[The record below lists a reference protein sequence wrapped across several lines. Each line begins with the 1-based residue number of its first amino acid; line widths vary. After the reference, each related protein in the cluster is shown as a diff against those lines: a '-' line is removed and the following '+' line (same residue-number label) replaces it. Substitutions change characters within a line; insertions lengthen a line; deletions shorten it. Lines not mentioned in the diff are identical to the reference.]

1 MERLLDLLN
10 AERSGMEIGA
20 IMRVLL
26 TVGFL
31 AALLASW
38 GCRPDEHA
46 ADGNASGADLWFR
59 YHFIGTRAATQAEHG
74 TQLKHVASFD
84 QTIGLVR
91 YVLDRLARSP
101 AVLAGNALTVD
112 QVDQGAV
119 ILRPML
125 DDLLFFESFLEVR
138 GPAAHRPEWL
148 LGVALP
154 PERGA
159 AWHTGLKRL
168 SAVWGLG
175 EVNEAKATG
184 DTGIEEIYGER
195 SPGKLNWVEL
205 GGWLLVGMGG
215 DQSPLFDQALRDL
228 QDQRSPVASQKEDW
242 LTVEVDL
249 QRVAGPLQ
257 FPRGTLW
264 PLAEL
269 SVAGRD
275 ENLRSTIRLLFPEPV
290 TGALLPWQVPTNI
303 ACEPL
308 VSFTALRGVAP
319 LLKRLEGLQLLEVEP
334 VPNEL
339 YFWAQE
345 HTAFTTFG
353 AFPTAAPTNQIKRIA
368 EQAPRLLGERWQ
380 QQGLAQVEWDE
391 VNHRAIWKG
400 LLMVTPHLRPVQDA
414 GTNFIVGGLFPQLR
428 TSRPPPPELLAQ
440 FVSRPD
446 VVYYDWEITQVRLS
460 QWRHLSQLFAV
471 IAGEPQLSTNMVAL
485 NWLLLME
492 TEPLLGNTITEITAV
507 SPKEWLLVRRSHI
520 GLNGLELVALARWIE
535 SRDFPRLTLRL
546 PDDGSRKL
554 RHRPPIP
561 RP

>member
-1 MERLLDLLN
+1 
-10 AERSGMEIGA
+10 MEIGA

-26 TVGFL
+26 TIGFL

-59 YHFIGTRAATQAEHG
+59 YHFIGTRAAMQDEHG
-74 TQLKHVASFD
+74 TQLKRVAGFD
-84 QTIGLVR
+84 QTISLVQH
-91 YVLDRLARSP
+91 VLDRLARSP
-101 AVLAGNALTVD
+101 AVLAGDALTVD
-112 QVDQGAV
+112 QVDQGAA

-125 DDLLFFESFLEVR
+125 DDLLVFESFLEVR
-138 GPAAHRPEWL
+138 GPAARQPEWL

-154 PERGA
+154 AERGA
-159 AWHTGLKRL
+159 AWRTGLKRL
-168 SAVWGLG
+168 SEVWGLG
-175 EVNEAKATG
+175 EVNQAKAAG
-184 DTGIEEIYGER
+184 DTGIREG

-205 GGWLLVGMGG
+205 GGWLLVGIGE
-215 DQSPLFDQALRDL
+215 DQSALFDQALRDL
-228 QDQRSPVASQKEDW
+228 QDKRSPVASQKEDW

-249 QRVAGPLQ
+249 QRVSGPLQ
-257 FPRGTLW
+257 LPKGTLW

-275 ENLRSTIRLLFPEPV
+275 ENLRSTVRLLFPEPV
-290 TGALLPWQVPTNI
+290 IGTLLPWQVPTNT

-319 LLKRLEGLQLLEVEP
+319 LLKRLEGLKLLDVEP

-380 QQGLAQVEWDE
+380 QQGLAQIDWDE
-391 VNHRAIWKG
+391 ANQRAIWKG
-400 LLMVTPHLRPVQDA
+400 LLMVTPHLRPVHDA
-414 GTNFIVGGLFPQLR
+414 GTNFVVGGLFPQLR
-428 TSRPPPPELLAQ
+428 TSRPPPAELLAQ
-440 FVSRPD
+440 FVPRPD

-471 IAGEPQLSTNMVAL
+471 IAGEPQLSTNMIAL

-520 GLNGLELVALARWIE
+520 GLNGLELVTLARWIE
-535 SRDFPRLTLRL
+535 SRDFPRLSLRL
-546 PDDGSRKL
+546 PDDGTRKP